1 MMQEY
6 DVIII
11 GGGSN
16 GLTCGAYLAKSGART
31 LILEKKHE
39 AGGGLYTD
47 DFATPFRFNL
57 HAIYMLL
64 GELMPPYK
72 DLELERYGVRFYTPE
87 VQAAFTGRDG
97 QSLVLYRDPK
107 RTLEGMERLSP
118 EDVHPMQRMLDDFK
132 ALTDEILV
140 PATYVPPLS
149 VGETAV
155 MMGQTV
161 LGQKLFDMGEM
172 SPKEIIE
179 GYGFK
184 HPLVKASLLY
194 LACIWGI
201 HPTTG
206 GVGYLVPL
214 YINRMMNAALVQ
226 HGSHSLASGLLT
238 CFAANGG
245 KVLDWAEV
253 EKIVMTN
260 GKASGVVLKDGR
272 EFGAK
277 AVVSTLSPE
286 QTFLSLIGE
295 ASLPW
300 ELAEAAKV
308 WQWEAWSYFTLHLGI
323 KGEPPRF
330 SALKDNP
337 DADRALLSVTGYE
350 SPEDV
355 ENRIRAI
362 EKNQLPEPAGHLTCT
377 TLHDPTQASPG
388 PFGPLHTLRWE
399 SWAPYQLDG
408 VSWDE
413 AKGAYSEE
421 VIRSL
426 RQSAP
431 NLAEAKILFRF
442 AYSPVDIERR
452 LVSMKRG
459 SIKHGAYISTQMGYL
474 RPNPD
479 CSSYRTPVP
488 GLYLAGAS
496 VYPGGMITLGPGYNA
511 AGVIIQDMG
520 LKAWWSPPEYVTRAR
535 SQGYCP

>member
-1 MMQEY
+1 MQEY

-16 GLTCGAYLAKSGART
+16 GLTCGAYLAKAGART

-57 HAIYMLL
+57 HATYMLL
-64 GELMPPYK
+64 GELMPPYR
-72 DLELERYGVRFYTPE
+72 DLELEGYGVRFLTPE
-87 VQAAFTGRDG
+87 VQAAFIARDG
-97 QSLVLYRDPK
+97 RSLVLYRDPK
-107 RTLEGMERLSP
+107 RTLEGMGRLSP
-118 EDVHPMQRMLDDFK
+118 EDVAPLQRMLDEFK
-132 ALTDEILV
+132 ALTDDILV
-140 PATYVPPLS
+140 PSTYVPPLP

-155 MMGQTV
+155 MLGQTP
-161 LGQKLFDMGEM
+161 LGQRLADIGEM
-172 SPKEIIE
+172 CPKEIIE
-179 GYGFK
+179 SYGFK
-184 HPLVKASLLY
+184 HPLVRAALLY

-206 GVGYLVPL
+206 GVGYMVPL
-214 YINRMMNAALVQ
+214 YVNRMMSAALVQ
-226 HGSHSLASGLLT
+226 YGSHSLASGLIT

-253 EKIVMTN
+253 ERIVLTN

-272 EFGAK
+272 EFGARV
-277 AVVSTLSPE
+277 VVSTLSPE
-286 QTFLSLIGE
+286 QTFLRMIGE

-300 ELAEAAKV
+300 ELAEGARL
-308 WQWEAWSYFTLHLGI
+308 WQWEEWSFFTLHLGI
-323 KGEPPRF
+323 KGEPPSF
-330 SALKDNP
+330 SAGKANP
-337 DADRALLSVTGYE
+337 DANRALLSVIGYE
-350 SPEDV
+350 TPEDV
-355 ENRIRAI
+355 EKRIETI
-362 EKNQLPEPAGHLTCT
+362 GKNQLPEPAGHLTCT

-388 PFGPLHTLRWE
+388 PYGPLHTLRWE

-413 AKGAYSEE
+413 AKSGYSEE
-421 VIRSL
+421 VIGSL
-426 RQSAP
+426 RQFAP
-431 NLAEAKILFRF
+431 NLAQAKILFRF
-442 AYSPVDIERR
+442 AYSPLDIERR
-452 LVSMKRG
+452 LVSMGRG

-479 CSSYRTPVP
+479 CSSYRTPIP

-511 AGVIIQDMG
+511 ASAIVEDLG
-520 LKAWWSPPEYVTRAR
+520 LKAWWSPPEYVIRAR
-535 SQGYCP
+535 SQGYIT